1 MKRLIS
7 LLALVSIIVA
17 GSSFKL
23 KRAHTEQFKNDGF
36 FMAVIDG
43 KSFEARDENKYT
55 AELRNKST
63 DRNTIIQPA
72 AGTKLTRVATFINFY
87 GSDLR
92 DDDNNTFTES
102 LGIEYTFNEGSTGDV
117 ADQKVI
123 LNYNNQRFTSIP
135 GETKIKVSKIQWSSD
150 RRFFTVSGDFDAKML
165 TWGAPGQAKQTL
177 HVKGKMEDIV
187 VSVPAWIM
195 LKNPSPAQTAEDD
208 TEK

>member
-1 MKRLIS
+1 MKRIS
-7 LLALVSIIVA
+7 TLLLLVSLIVA

-23 KRAHTEQFKNDGF
+23 KRTRSEQFKNDGYF
-36 FMAVIDG
+36 TAVIDG
-43 KSFEARDENKYT
+43 KVFDARDDNKYT
-55 AELRNKST
+55 ASLLNKSA
-63 DRNTIIQPA
+63 DRNTLIQPA
-72 AGTKLTRVATFINFY
+72 TGGKLTRVATAINFY

-102 LGIEYTFNEGSTGDV
+102 VGLEYTFAEGTTGDV

-123 LNYNNQRFTSIP
+123 LSYNNQRFTSIP
-135 GETKIKVSKIQWSSD
+135 AETKIRISKIQWSPD
-150 RRFFTVSGDFDAKML
+150 RRNFTISGDFDAKML

-177 HVKGKMEDIV
+177 RVKGKMEDIV

-195 LKNPSPAQTAEDD
+195 LKNQPVQTAEDD